1 MKIGYFV
8 SGFPH
13 IDLLTRESI
22 APHSGGGVGV
32 VAYNL
37 AVEMANRGHKI
48 SIFTTS
54 KDRENLVEKHGN
66 LKIYRYKKSFKVG
79 NAQMP
84 LSLLYSSFKDI
95 NLDIVHVHL
104 GNLPAPLKGYWYAKK
119 RNKPFIITYHED
131 YIGGF
136 GSLAR
141 RVGCFIFNHYFA
153 DKLLSFADHIL
164 TPSQYYISQS
174 KFLKKYKNKVKN
186 IPNGI
191 NLEKFHIHYSKE
203 ESRNRLNLPPN
214 KELILFVGSL
224 TPRKSPHILLTAM
237 EKVVKSNP
245 NSMLLIVGDGSMK
258 NKLHGMVSKLDIK
271 HKVRFTGAVDE
282 NTKLLYYKSSDL
294 FVLPSISEGFGIVL
308 LEASAFNLPLIVS
321 NLEVFK
327 TIVESGRNGM
337 FCKTGD
343 ADDLAKNIQ
352 LLLNN
357 KNVIKK
363 MGRYA
368 KEKVKEFD
376 WKKIANE
383 TEKVYLNLLRETY
396 EPN

>member
-8 SGFPH
+8 AGFPH
-13 IDLLTRESI
+13 IDLLTGESI
-22 APHSGGGVGV
+22 APYSGGGVGV

-37 AVEMANRGHKI
+37 AVEMAKRGHKI

-54 KDRENLVEKHGN
+54 KDGENLVENHGN

-84 LSLLYSSFKDI
+84 LDLLYSSLKNV

-119 RNKPFIITYHED
+119 WNKPFIITYHED

-153 DKLLSFADHIL
+153 DKLLSFADLIL

-174 KFLKKYKNKVKN
+174 KFLRKYENKVKN

-191 NLEKFHIHYSKE
+191 NLEKFQILYSKE
-203 ESRNRLNLPPN
+203 ESRNRLDLPPD
-214 KELILFVGSL
+214 KDLILFVGSL
-224 TPRKSPHILLTAM
+224 TPRKSPHILLKAM

-245 NSMLLIVGDGSMK
+245 NALLIIVGNGSMK
-258 NKLHGMVSKLDIK
+258 NKLEEMASKLGIE
-271 HKVRFTGAVDE
+271 HKVRFTGAIDE

-294 FVLPSISEGFGIVL
+294 FVLPSFSEGFGIVL
-308 LEASAFNLPLIVS
+308 LEASAFGLPLIVS

-327 TIVESGRNGM
+327 TIVKSGYNGM

-343 ADDLAKNIQ
+343 ADDLAKNIIF
-352 LLLNN
+352 LLNN

-363 MGRYA
+363 MGKYA

-376 WKKIANE
+376 WEKIARE
-383 TEKVYLNLLRETY
+383 TEKIYINLLGETC